1 MVWAFTGCGSH
12 PPETDE
18 EKSDR
23 VEREQLP
30 EVRKM
35 AEAGNAEAQY
45 RMGLF
50 AFLGKVVPQSTDEA
64 ILWWRKA
71 ADQKYLPAEHDLGVD
86 YCDGK
91 IVPQDLG
98 EGIRWL
104 RKVAEQGEEASG
116 DITILGDIEDAR
128 TRPGMAYWY
137 GTGVKRDYAEA
148 VKWHLKAAEQG
159 DGLSQQA
166 VAEAYAEGKGVKRD
180 YVQAHKWANLA
191 AVSNSRFPSQQRE
204 SEKLRA
210 SLASEMTPKQIEEAA
225 QLARDWKPS
234 KQAPKLPTVP

>member
-1 MVWAFTGCGSH
+1 
-12 PPETDE
+12 
-18 EKSDR
+18 
-23 VEREQLP
+23 
-30 EVRKM
+30 M

-50 AFLGKVVPQSTDEA
+50 AFLGKVIPQNTAEA

-71 ADQKYLPAEHDLGVD
+71 ADQNHLPAEHDSGVD

-91 IVPQDLG
+91 IVPQDPG

-116 DITILGDIEDAR
+116 DFAVLSDIEDAR
-128 TRPGMAYWY
+128 TRLGMAYWY

-148 VKWHLKAAEQG
+148 VKWHLKSAEQG
-159 DGLSQQA
+159 DGLSQKA

-180 YVQAHKWANLA
+180 YVRAHKWANPAKLA
-191 AVSNSRFPSQQRE
+191 AVSNSRFPNEQRE

-210 SLASEMTPKQIEEAA
+210 VLASEMTPTQIEEAEK
-225 QLARDWKPS
+225 LAREWKPS
-234 KQAPKLPTVP
+234 RQSPKLSTVP

>member
-1 MVWAFTGCGSH
+1 MKRQLGVLAMVWAFTGCGSH

-71 ADQKYLPAEHDLGVD
+71 ADQNYLPAEHDLGVD
-86 YCDGK
+86 YYDGK
-91 IVPQDLG
+91 IVPQDLA

-104 RKVAEQGEEASG
+104 RKAAEQGEETSG
-116 DITILGDIEDAR
+116 DFYYSFRHRRREIA
-128 TRPGMAYWY
+128 PWN
-137 GTGVKRDYAEA
+137 
-148 VKWHLKAAEQG
+148 
-159 DGLSQQA
+159 GLLVWQRRQKGLRRSCQ
-166 VAEAYAEGKGVKRD
+166 VAPE
-180 YVQAHKWANLA
+180 
-191 AVSNSRFPSQQRE
+191 SR
-204 SEKLRA
+204 
-210 SLASEMTPKQIEEAA
+210 
-225 QLARDWKPS
+225 
-234 KQAPKLPTVP
+234 